1 VLADGASFLP
11 AIVIVMV
18 GHGGLGGS
26 LIGSGLT
33 VIVGHVGGS
42 LIGAGVVVV
51 VAGTESRRK
60 QVMHRFSGNG
70 WQTTHTPPAGV
81 V

>member
-1 VLADGASFLP
+1 MIGVELVTVAMGA
-11 AIVIVMV
+11 V
-18 GHGGLGGS
+18 GGS

-33 VIVGHVGGS
+33 VIVGHVGHVGGS
-42 LIGAGVVVV
+42 LIGFGAMVV
-51 VAGTESRRK
+51 VAGTESRK
-60 QVMHRFSGNG
+60 KHVMHRLSGNG